1 MNFKKTIFA
10 LAIGSVGIM
19 GAMSAQAAA
28 LNNGD
33 KLSITAGVGTY
44 SASGSLTGAS
54 SGSFFKMV
62 GVGIG
67 LISQGTT
74 GLVIGSTSTPG
85 QIDAPWTF
93 GGHPGMD
100 YVTVPV
106 TGSTTAGVNMSGWTV
121 TWNGIAAI
129 PMGGLAWGTGYTNG
143 VGNLTWDGVYGDAYT
158 LLYHG
163 TVPAGDPSNFG
174 GIQYAL
180 TLKGTVTAGQVTSPV
195 PEPETYGMM
204 VAGLGLLGFMV
215 SRRKT
220 V

>member
-1 MNFKKTIFA
+1 MNFKKTMFA
-10 LAIGSVGIM
+10 LAIGTVGIM

-33 KLSITAGVGTY
+33 TLSITAGTGTPT
-44 SASGSLTGAS
+44 SAGGITPTGGSY
-54 SGSFFKMV
+54 FKML
-62 GVGIG
+62 GAGAA
-67 LISQGTT
+67 LLSQGTT
-74 GLVIGSTSTPG
+74 GLVIGTTTTPG
-85 QIDAPWTF
+85 QIDSTWLFAGAP
-93 GGHPGMD
+93 GQD
-100 YVTVPV
+100 YVKTAV
-106 TGSTTAGVNMSGWTV
+106 TGSTTSGLNMSGWTV

-158 LLYHG
+158 LSYHG
-163 TVPAGDPSNFG
+163 TVPPGDPSNFG
-174 GIQYAL
+174 GIKYAL
-180 TLKGTVTAGQVTSPV
+180 TLTGTVTAGQVTSPV
-195 PEPETYGMM
+195 PEASTSGMM